1 MMLEVGLKGNL
12 SDWKEAQWGNG
23 VLLECRLHRYVF
35 FKTTHCAV
43 CLRCEL
49 FFHEKFK
56 KLIRIPSEEAALSYP
71 WPSIASHHQ
80 QRDFPTGVMN
90 RVERQARFG
99 PVKTLA
105 SRRHVLQAQCRR
117 YQKSWTYTPSS
128 PGATP
133 KKNRYEL
140 QKKKNNVRA
149 HSHPTLCNPMNYSPL
164 GSSVHGIFSAR
175 MLEWVAISSSRD
187 LPDPGIEPMSL
198 GSLPLSHREALK
210 IMIAYMYWSTKT
222 EGRTKTL
229 ALQDSKLSQC
239 YTEWHSL
246 NSNLE

>member
-133 KKNRYEL
+133 NKNRYEL
-140 QKKKNNVRA
+140 QKKK
-149 HSHPTLCNPMNYSPL
+149 
-164 GSSVHGIFSAR
+164 
-175 MLEWVAISSSRD
+175 
-187 LPDPGIEPMSL
+187 
-198 GSLPLSHREALK
+198 K
-210 IMIAYMYWSTKT
+210 
-222 EGRTKTL
+222 
-229 ALQDSKLSQC
+229 
-239 YTEWHSL
+239 
-246 NSNLE
+246 